1 MKYLFGIAEVSNT
14 VNFNKTLCLDKVLH
28 HINVLSQQQDSSSEK
43 ETTNI
48 LSFWLQFLKLD
59 ITIIIIY
66 IFKINSTFLR
76 R

>member
-43 ETTNI
+43 KNYKY
-48 LSFWLQFLKLD
+48 FKFLVAISK
-59 ITIIIIY
+59 IGHYYYYYIY
-66 IFKINSTFLR
+66 F
-76 R
+76 